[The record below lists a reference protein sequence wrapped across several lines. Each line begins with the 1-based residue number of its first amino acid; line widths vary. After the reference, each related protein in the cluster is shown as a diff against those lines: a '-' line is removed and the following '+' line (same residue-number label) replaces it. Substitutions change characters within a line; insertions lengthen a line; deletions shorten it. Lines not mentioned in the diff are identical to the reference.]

1 MPARPN
7 RRTAFWLT
15 LMLAAAAVAT
25 AAALLQWVGLHRA
38 SKPLVMLFA
47 IIFVAGRADLAGAD
61 GRFRWLLMAALA
73 CSMAGDALLMFDG
86 LFLPGLVAFL
96 LAHLA
101 YLALFARGLPW
112 LPSRAATL
120 LVALLGVGMYA
131 FLWQGGLPAGLRVP
145 VALYVLAI
153 GLMVAQAV
161 GRATRLRDGPAWR
174 VALGAGLF
182 MLSDSLLATNRFV
195 QPLPLAPLWV
205 LGSYFIAQILIAACA
220 RPASARGRFDS

>member
-1 MPARPN
+1 
-7 RRTAFWLT
+7 
-15 LMLAAAAVAT
+15 
-25 AAALLQWVGLHRA
+25 
-38 SKPLVMLFA
+38 
-47 IIFVAGRADLAGAD
+47 
-61 GRFRWLLMAALA
+61 
-73 CSMAGDALLMFDG
+73 
-86 LFLPGLVAFL
+86 
-96 LAHLA
+96 
-101 YLALFARGLPW
+101 
-112 LPSRAATL
+112 
-120 LVALLGVGMYA
+120 
-131 FLWQGGLPAGLRVP
+131 GGLPAGLRLP

-220 RPASARGRFDS
+220 RPASTRG

>member
-1 MPARPN
+1 
-7 RRTAFWLT
+7 
-15 LMLAAAAVAT
+15 
-25 AAALLQWVGLHRA
+25 
-38 SKPLVMLFA
+38 
-47 IIFVAGRADLAGAD
+47 
-61 GRFRWLLMAALA
+61 MAALA

-205 LGSYFIAQILIAACA
+205 LGSYFIAQLLIAACA
-220 RPASARGRFDS
+220 RPVSARGQSGT